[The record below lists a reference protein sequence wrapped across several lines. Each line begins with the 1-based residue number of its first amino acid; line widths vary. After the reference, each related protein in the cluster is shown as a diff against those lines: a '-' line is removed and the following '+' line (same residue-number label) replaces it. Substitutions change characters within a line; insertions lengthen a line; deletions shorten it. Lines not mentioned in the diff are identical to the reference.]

1 MTTRADA
8 PVLTRLATLRLLG
21 NEGVGPTQFAM
32 SSATDHFRSNYD
44 AGHWYAGRVVGEDL
58 FGNDTYEDFT
68 PEVLASV
75 LVEARDIRLA
85 VLDANDEAI
94 NANLILDGGQLF
106 VYGPDDAVVTFTV
119 DNSYVF
125 GSSSAIAFDVSGGTL
140 TGPDWTLAPGATVTF
155 ALSAITSIRAG
166 ASSTREVWCRI
177 SERGAES
184 GLLAIQAVES
194 NIVIRES
201 SEFLIRYIALSEY
214 SAIQTITDDYLRMW
228 TVTSSRAILDRRYLS
243 LECYR

>member
-21 NEGVGPTQFAM
+21 NEGVGPTLFAFTP
-32 SSATDHFRSNYD
+32 ATDHQQPNYV
-44 AGHWYAGRVVGEDL
+44 AGNWYAGRVVGEDL
-58 FGNDTYEDFT
+58 FGNDIYENFT
-68 PEVLASV
+68 PEIMASE

-85 VLDANDEAI
+85 VLDANDQPI
-94 NANLILDGGQLF
+94 NPNLILDGGQLF
-106 VYGPDDAVVTFTV
+106 IFGHDGAVVTFTV
-119 DNSYVF
+119 DDSYVF
-125 GSSSAIAFDVSGGTL
+125 GSDSAIAFDVSGGTL
-140 TGPDWTLAPGATVTF
+140 TGPDFTIPTGGTVSVGF
-155 ALSAITSIRAG
+155 SAITSIRAG
-166 ASSTREVWCRI
+166 QPSTREVWCRI

-201 SEFLIRYIALSEY
+201 AEFVIRYIPLAEY
-214 SAIQTITDDYLRMW
+214 ATIQTITDDYLRMW
-228 TVTSSRAILDRRYLS
+228 TVTSNRAILDRRYLS

>member
-32 SSATDHFRSNYD
+32 TPATDNNRSNYD

-58 FGNDTYEDFT
+58 FGNDIYENFT

-85 VLDANDEAI
+85 VLDANDQAI
-94 NANLILDGGQLF
+94 NPNLILDGGQLF
-106 VYGPDDAVVTFTV
+106 VYGPDDAVVTFTI
-119 DNSYVF
+119 DDTLVF
-125 GSSSAIAFDVSGGTL
+125 GSDSAIAFDVSGGTL
-140 TGPDWTLAPGATVTF
+140 TGTDWTLAAGGTVTF
-155 ALSAITSIRAG
+155 ALSSITSIKAG
-166 ASSTREVWCRI
+166 SPSSKEVWCRI

-201 SEFLIRYIALSEY
+201 AEFVIRYIPLAEY
-214 SAIQTITDDYLRMW
+214 ATIQTITDDYLRMW

>member
-32 SSATDHFRSNYD
+32 TPATDRFHPNYD
-44 AGHWYAGRVVGEDL
+44 AGLWYAGRVTGEDP
-58 FGNDTYEDFT
+58 FGNDIYKDLT
-68 PEVLASV
+68 PEMSASV

-85 VLDANDEAI
+85 VLDANDQAI
-94 NANLILDGGQLF
+94 NPNLILDGGQLF

-125 GSSSAIAFDVSGGTL
+125 GSDSAIAFDVSGGTL
-140 TGPDWTLAPGATVTF
+140 TGTDWTLAAGDTVTF
-155 ALSAITSIRAG
+155 AFSAITSIRAG
-166 ASSTREVWCRI
+166 ASSTKEVWCRI

-201 SEFLIRYIALSEY
+201 AEFLIRFVPIADY
-214 SAIQTITDDYLRMW
+214 SVIQTVTDDYMRIW
-228 TVTSSRAILDRRYLS
+228 KVTSNRAILDRRYLS